1 MNMLAVLLALSAYAI
16 EPGTSIV
23 DEAAYEREVD
33 LVGKMFLYPDRVTA
47 GKLLQAAAEGASDQ
61 IHWLVVEA
69 DGADGVVLRHGNGA
83 IIGAVTVASMAT
95 LPAALRSLEQVIVD
109 SGYDTDDIDVRL
121 EILKAST
128 TALDRYSRV
137 LAGEK
142 LDRFDVRLKGTLVGV
157 GATIV
162 RRSGELV
169 VTDVVPDGPG
179 ETGGLRLGDVIIRID
194 GVSTVNMEAKDAI
207 DRVRGDVDTTVVL
220 TVRRGKEDLIDL
232 TLSRAEIVVPN
243 VRSDVLTDGVGYL
256 MIDHFSQRTVD
267 NLTVEIAKL
276 KAAGALSRGLVI
288 DLRGNTGGS
297 MKEAARTV
305 DQFVTDGLLLRTEGP
320 DGGEVQNLQARMD
333 ATKTGDEPEIPIAI
347 LIDHET
353 ASGAEILAGALYE
366 LDRAV
371 LIGYPSYGKGTVQ
384 KIYNLDDDVRL
395 KLTVA
400 QYVLENDRKIAEGGL
415 VPDTVL
421 GRIDITP
428 TGARYRAWE
437 EPSAKVPWDQIVPV
451 PHQAAGDGGR
461 MKSAPQDFGLEVARR
476 TVLRAFAPCATGAV
490 RAETCSTREAAL
502 HALDDV
508 LPEMRAEQEARLAE
522 AYKTRGID
530 WTPEPS
536 HSHLPPMQAASKV
549 VIVPDPAHPDEVEVS
564 VDVHN
569 LDDQPLF
576 QALVEL
582 ECDTFDPWSGL
593 VVPIGHV
600 EPGAWGHGSVHL
612 TLPPGVERREDTVR
626 LRLRASGHPPS
637 TLQDQLLQAAS
648 PPIARVSATAH
659 LTGTGAERRAE
670 ITLENLGTTTLSDL
684 RAQFAYPDG
693 ADVELIDSAVTAD
706 TLAARGKV
714 MFTLGLRVGADAKGS
729 VPLQLEVTARGGGV
743 SLLAWPLALP
753 LDGSDVHVEAP
764 RVVIKNLP
772 VSAPTGSLMLAV
784 QIADDRLLDHVVVY
798 ANGNKVNWAGP
809 GKSGKVDLRVPLE
822 LVAGM
827 NKIVVLAEDDQGV
840 VTRRAVVIR
849 GEATGQADAGDP

>member
-1 MNMLAVLLALSAYAI
+1 MNMLAAFLALTAFAI
-16 EPGTSIV
+16 EPGASIV
-23 DEAAYEREVD
+23 DEAAYDREVD
-33 LVGKMFLYPDRVTA
+33 LVGTLFLYPDRVTA
-47 GKLLQAAAEGASDQ
+47 GNLLQAAAEGASDQ
-61 IHWLVVEA
+61 IHWLVVER
-69 DGADGVVLRHGNGA
+69 DGADGVVLRHGDGT
-83 IIGAVTVASMAT
+83 IIGAVTVASMQT
-95 LPAALRSLEQVIVD
+95 LPAALRSLEQVIAD
-109 SGYDTDDIDVRL
+109 SGYDTAEADVRL

-157 GATIV
+157 GATIQ

-179 ETGGLRLGDVIIRID
+179 DTGGLRLGDVIVRID
-194 GVSTVNMEAKDAI
+194 GVSTINMEAKDAI
-207 DRVRGDVDTTVVL
+207 DRVRGDLDTVVVL
-220 TVRRGKEDLIDL
+220 TVRRGKEELL
-232 TLSRAEIVVPN
+232 ELSLSRAEIVVPN

-267 NLTVEIAKL
+267 NLNAEMAKL

-320 DGGEVQNLQARMD
+320 DGEQVQNLQARMD
-333 ATKTGDEPEIPIAI
+333 ASKTGDEPEIPIAV
-347 LIDHET
+347 LIDRET
-353 ASGAEILAGALYE
+353 ASGAEILAGALFE

-428 TGARYRAWE
+428 TGARYRGWE
-437 EPSAKVPWDQIVPV
+437 EPSAKVPWEQIVPV
-451 PHQAAGDGGR
+451 PHQAIGDGLR
-461 MKSAPQDFGLEVARR
+461 LKSQPQDFGLEVARR
-476 TVLRAFAPCATGAV
+476 TVLRAYAPCSGGAA
-490 RAETCSTREAAL
+490 RAETCATREAAL
-502 HALDDV
+502 RALDDV
-508 LPEMRAEQEARLAE
+508 LPEMRAEQEEKLAA

-536 HSHLPPMQAASKV
+536 GAHLPPMQASSKV
-549 VIVPDPAHPDEVEVS
+549 VVIPDPAHADEVEVS

-569 LDDQPLF
+569 LDDQPLY

-582 ECDTFDPWSGL
+582 ECDTFDPWSGV
-593 VVPIGHV
+593 VVPVGRI

-612 TLPPGVERREDTVR
+612 TLPAGVERREDNVR
-626 LRLRASGHPPS
+626 LRLRAGGHPPS

-648 PPIARVSATAH
+648 PPIARVAATAR
-659 LTGTGAERRAE
+659 LTGEGADRKAE
-670 ITLENLGTTTLSDL
+670 VTLENLGTTTVTDL
-684 RAQFAYPDG
+684 KAQFAYPGNGDL
-693 ADVELIDSAVTAD
+693 ELVDSAVTAD
-706 TLAARGKV
+706 VLGPRGKV
-714 MFTLGLRVGADAKGS
+714 TFTLALRVGASAAGYL
-729 VPLQLEVTARGGGV
+729 PLQLEVTARGGAV
-743 SLLAWPLALP
+743 RLLNWPLPLP
-753 LDGSDVHVEAP
+753 LDGSDVHLEAP
-764 RVVIKNLP
+764 RIVLKNLP
-772 VSAPTGSLMLAV
+772 VSAPTAALMLAV
-784 QIADDRLLDHVVVY
+784 QVADDRTLDHVVVY
-798 ANGNKVNWAGP
+798 ANGNKVSWAGP
-809 GKSGKVDLRVPLE
+809 GKSNKVDLRVPLE
-822 LVAGM
+822 LVAGI

-849 GEATGQADAGDP
+849 GEATGQADAADP